1 MLNLIRRFAPP
12 RLALGLSLL
21 ALLPLSAAAGDEGRF
36 GLVARAQSTSSI
48 GVQWHVS
55 ENVALRPA
63 LLFRYRSNTTLQ
75 IVPQGGDTIS
85 FETSQTTLGAGL
97 DMLFSLPWRG
107 DLVPYLV
114 GGVSYSSLSQDY
126 PLTDA
131 GTIHFERGRVGQFG
145 AQALFG
151 LRYAVSRRFSVF
163 GEAGFSFSDGEEF
176 GLDGNKLH
184 NRSLGTTTA
193 GVGAIFYL
201 K

>member
-1 MLNLIRRFAPP
+1 MLNLIRRPSLP
-12 RLALGLSLL
+12 RLALGFLL
-21 ALLPLSAAAGDEGRF
+21 GLTPLTVAAGEDGRF

-63 LLFRYRSNTTLQ
+63 LLFRYRSSTTLQ
-75 IVPQGGDTIS
+75 LVPEGADPIS

-97 DMLFSLPWRG
+97 DALFSLFWRG

-114 GGVSYSSLSQDY
+114 GGISYTGLSQDY
-126 PLTDA
+126 PILEGGA
-131 GTIHFERGRVGQFG
+131 VSIERGRVGQFG

-163 GEAGFSFSDGEEF
+163 GEAGLSFSNGEEF
-176 GLDGNKLH
+176 GIDGNKLH